1 MQTLANSST
10 ACKPAP
16 KAFYGFLDTEHG
28 VFTMLDGVV
37 VFMASTTEELRIV
50 ERGMAWQMCGEVGV
64 CETQQ
69 IIDRLHGGAAWIATH
84 RAQEVA

>member
-1 MQTLANSST
+1 MQTLAVPTKNV
-10 ACKPAP
+10 

-37 VFMASTTEELRIV
+37 VFMATETEELRVV
-50 ERGMAWQMCGEVGV
+50 ERGMSWTTCGEIGV

-69 IIDRLHGGAAWIATH
+69 IMDRMSGGAAWIATH

>member
-10 ACKPAP
+10 TCKPAP

-37 VFMASTTEELRIV
+37 VFMASATKELRIV
-50 ERGMAWQMCGEVGV
+50 ERGMAWQMCGEVSM

-69 IIDRLHGGAAWIATH
+69 IMDRLHGGFVGVCTS
-84 RAQEVA
+84 RKMEVR